1 MIAEKKKYAIDLIN
15 QIPDSNI
22 DNIIIYLQDILL
34 SDKFNADTIAAIN
47 EVEDIEKNPE
57 NYKSYKNAEEMIK
70 DILNSWNMI

>member
-47 EVEDIEKNPE
+47 EVEDIEKNPD
-57 NYKSYKNAEEMIK
+57 NYKSYKNADEMIK

>member
-70 DILNSWNMI
+70 DILNS

>member
-47 EVEDIEKNPE
+47 EVEDIEKNPD
-57 NYKSYKNAEEMIK
+57 NYKSYKNADEMIK
-70 DILNSWNMI
+70 DILNS

>member
-1 MIAEKKKYAIDLIN
+1 MIAAKKKYAIDLIN

-34 SDKFNADTIAAIN
+34 SDKFNADTVTAIN
-47 EVEDIEKNPE
+47 EIEDIEKNPD
-57 NYKSYKNAEEMIK
+57 NYKSYKNASEMIK